1 MLIRIAWRNIWRNR
15 SRSLILVAAVA
26 LGLWAGLFLVA
37 FYNGMIQ
44 QRIESAIGDEL
55 SHFQVHHPEFTATQE
70 VRYVVPR
77 GRSLLD
83 SLQALAS
90 VEAATGRVRVRGMIA
105 SSYGARGITLIG
117 VVPDAEA
124 RTTHLDLKVIE
135 GDYFSTGRHNQILVS
150 RRTADRLKLGVG
162 KKTIL
167 TFEDAQGSM
176 ASAAYRIAGIYQSS
190 NGPLDERQA
199 YVEIR
204 DLDSLA
210 GIHGQLNEV
219 AVKLGDAG
227 QLPSIQQDLQAGY
240 PDLEIRNWQEISPE
254 LGLTVSVIDNMIVII
269 MGIILLALAF
279 GLVNTMLMSVL
290 ERTREIGMLLA
301 LGMSRMKVFRMVL
314 LETVFLI
321 FTGAPIGLGL
331 GLLTIAITH
340 RTGIT
345 LEQYREVYAAY
356 GYKPDI
362 YPTLV
367 WHQLELILAM
377 ILFTAFVAALFPARR
392 ALRMTPAEALKT

>member
-26 LGLWAGLFLVA
+26 TGLWAGLFLVA
-37 FYNGMIQ
+37 FYNGMVQ

-55 SHFQVHHPEFTATQE
+55 SHFQIHDPGFTANHE
-70 VRYVVPR
+70 VRYVVR
-77 GRSLLD
+77 DGTKLLD
-83 SLQALAS
+83 SLLALPGT
-90 VEAATGRVRVRGMIA
+90 EAASGRVRVQGMIA

-117 VVPDAEA
+117 IRPDLERA
-124 RTTHLDLKVIE
+124 TTHLDDKLIE
-135 GDYFSTGRHNQILVS
+135 GTYFTSSRRNEILVS
-150 RRTADRLKLGVG
+150 RRTADRLRLGVG

-167 TFEDAQGSM
+167 TFEDASGNM
-176 ASAAYRIAGIYQSS
+176 ASAAYRIAGIYQTA

-199 YVEIR
+199 YVEIQ
-204 DLDSLA
+204 DVDSLA
-210 GIHGQLNEV
+210 GIHGQLNEI
-219 AVKLGDAG
+219 AVKLRDAAT
-227 QLPSIQQDLQAGY
+227 LESIQPALQAGH
-240 PDLEIRNWQEISPE
+240 PGLEIRNWQEISPE
-254 LGLTVSVIDNMIVII
+254 LGLTVSVIDTMILII

-301 LGMSRMKVFRMVL
+301 LGMNRMKVFRMVL

-331 GLLTIAITH
+331 GVVSVAITH

-345 LEQYREVYAAY
+345 LESYREVYAAY

-362 YPTLV
+362 YPSLV
-367 WHQLELILAM
+367 WHQMEMILAM
-377 ILFTAFVAALFPARR
+377 ILITAFVAALFPARR